1 MEVRALCITLM
12 MILLPFGHKVDAASL
27 HIKPNRLQFFEYE
40 SITFYCQV
48 DSYEDITFQLKG
60 KTPSCGSTTQRN
72 QTESS
77 CHLNNAYASDSGEYW
92 CEAGGK
98 RSNSINV
105 IIKGRW
111 NVSVVLESPA
121 LPVMEGEAVTLR
133 CRNKVNSS
141 LAADFY
147 KDGLHV
153 SSSSSGKMDIHRV
166 SKSDEGLYKCSISGG
181 VESAESRLTVRAH
194 TQQEDHNDPTPPS
207 SSATPWIIITVLLII
222 LLVVG
227 GLHHFAKDYWDRV
240 LLYMSTIAARLRPAD
255 EQPVS
260 EDPAAA
266 EPTAQYATVT
276 RNRKKKDEAASSSR
290 QIYYTLGL
298 ADTQLQGP
306 ETSSVM
312 IRSTPSSGTVQVPSE
327 DSFYSTIR

>member
-1 MEVRALCITLM
+1 MKR
-12 MILLPFGHKVDAASL
+12 
-27 HIKPNRLQFFEYE
+27 IKPNRLQFFEYE

-77 CHLNNAYASDSGEYW
+77 CHLKNAYASDSGEFW

-181 VESAESRLTVRAH
+181 VESAESRLTVRVH
-194 TQQEDHNDPTPPS
+194 TQRADHSETRPS
-207 SSATPWIIITVLLII
+207 LDHGCHISNIYLISRTVITAVMVVLLL
-222 LLVVG
+222 LLV
-227 GLHHFAKDYWDRV
+227 GLLHCGKLGAAKNP
-240 LLYMSTIAARLRPAD
+240 S
-255 EQPVS
+255 
-260 EDPAAA
+260 DPPRC
-266 EPTAQYATVT
+266 E
-276 RNRKKKDEAASSSR
+276 
-290 QIYYTLGL
+290 
-298 ADTQLQGP
+298 
-306 ETSSVM
+306 
-312 IRSTPSSGTVQVPSE
+312 
-327 DSFYSTIR
+327 